1 MKKALDNI
9 NSFLVIDSIGQR
21 LTRILVHGES
31 CFKGFLKHLVLRP
44 LLFNIYL
51 NNLFCLTESTEV
63 CNFADDTTFFAC
75 DKYLN
80 SLIKWLEH
88 DSLLAIEWF
97 QNNNMKS
104 NENKCHLLVSGY
116 KRENVWVH
124 TGDERIW
131 ESTKQKLLGLQIDRN
146 LNFNMRLHYA
156 KKLAKNSQ
164 SLRDYQL

>member
-1 MKKALDNI
+1 M
-9 NSFLVIDSIGQR
+9 
-21 LTRILVHGES
+21 
-31 CFKGFLKHLVLRP
+31 
-44 LLFNIYL
+44 
-51 NNLFCLTESTEV
+51 FCLTESTEL

-124 TGDERIW
+124 IGDERIW

-156 KKLAKNSQ
+156 KKADKKLSVLARLSTLMSIKLRRVLMKSFTESQFGYCPLIWMFHNRGVNNKINNSHER
-164 SLRDYQL
+164 SLYIV